1 MKRMAVSVLTAV
13 FAVASLLGA
22 ELSSAPELKKVAVF
36 VKNNTKVPGMDD
48 QVDGIRDRLAAAL
61 AEVDGFAVLDSAQIA
76 DTFRKYKVT
85 VAEEKTGLVPG
96 IFTGG
101 SVPNVAKMLGCDYIV
116 AASIVSAGSLRR
128 NVGGTLATVF
138 NLRMALKVMD
148 ASGASVYGLPVKP
161 YTFPATEVADD
172 PMNYYDILLD
182 RWASEATT
190 ALATKAPKWR
200 KPAAADAEMV
210 SFEVRTTIDQAVAEL
225 ESQTKGAKGEQL
237 AELRKVVGGV
247 TVELDGAVIGSAP
260 NTFTATKGLHQL
272 CVKREWMKPYM
283 ATVNIQE
290 GMILQVALEMS
301 AEGIQKWGT
310 LEGLRASLA
319 QEYARA
325 AMTRG
330 VKVNLDSANWRDVG
344 GGPAIKVE
352 K

>member
-1 MKRMAVSVLTAV
+1 MKKLFMFGCASMLA
-13 FAVASLLGA
+13 FAPAMG
-22 ELSSAPELKKVAVF
+22 ESSGAPELKKVAVF

-48 QVDGIRDRLAAAL
+48 EVDGIRDRLAVAM
-61 AEVDGFAVLDSAQIA
+61 AEVDGFTVLDSSQVA

-85 VAEEKTGLVPG
+85 AEEEKTGLVPG

-101 SVPNVAKMLGCDYIV
+101 SVPHVAKMLGCDYIV
-116 AASIVSAGSLRR
+116 AASIVSASSIRR
-128 NVGGTLATVF
+128 NVGGTLATVY

-148 ASGASVYGLPVKP
+148 SSGASVYGIPVKP
-161 YTFPATEVADD
+161 YTFPATDAVDD
-172 PMNYYDILLD
+172 PMNYYNILLD
-182 RWASEATT
+182 RWATEATA

-200 KPAAADAEMV
+200 KPSAADAEMV
-210 SFEVRTTIDQAVAEL
+210 SFTVKTTIDQTLAEL

-260 NTFTATKGLHQL
+260 NTFTATKGLHQI
-272 CVKREWMKPYM
+272 CVKRDWMKPYF

-290 GMILQVALEMS
+290 GMVLQVALEMS
-301 AEGIQKWGT
+301 AEGITKWGT
-310 LEGLRASLA
+310 LEGLRANLA

-330 VKVNLDSANWRDVG
+330 VKVNLDSSQWRDVG
-344 GGPAIKVE
+344 APTGKIKVE
-352 K
+352 